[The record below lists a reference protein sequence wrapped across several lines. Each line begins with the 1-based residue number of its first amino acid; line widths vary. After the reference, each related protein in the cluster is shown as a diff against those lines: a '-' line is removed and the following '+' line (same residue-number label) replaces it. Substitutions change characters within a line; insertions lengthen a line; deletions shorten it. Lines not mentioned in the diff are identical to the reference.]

1 MGNCLPKNIK
11 NEKCIKS
18 ENSFENNI
26 EDQEDFINI
35 NYNKLDNNL
44 IEKYGK
50 EKIIESIKSHW
61 WYLRTNIKN
70 YNELINEIN
79 KKIFEN

>member
-11 NEKCIKS
+11 NEKNIKL

-26 EDQEDFINI
+26 QDQEDFINI
-35 NYNKLDNNL
+35 IYNKLDNHL

-50 EKIIESIKSHW
+50 EIIIESIKSHW